1 MSLASYLAAPPRG
14 SAAQLSGAV
23 CLVKRRVAHCVRADT
38 LPRPR
43 RRRAERRHPKA
54 QAGRAPVRGAER
66 ARLPLPP
73 SIGGGARHMNGRRQ
87 PSPSGTTVL
96 LVSDGPERLASLRAT
111 LEGEGHRVLAADS
124 ARAGFALLDTETAAL
139 LVVEQRLCAVYGDAL
154 ARRLRERDAGAQV
167 PVGGAD
173 AGGPPPPQPP
183 RRLGLHGYHA
193 AADGGERLLVLMD
206 RSEERRVGKECRSR
220 WSPYH

>member
-73 SIGGGARHMNGRRQ
+73 CVGGGARHMNGRRQ

-96 LVSDGPERLASLRAT
+96 VVGDGPERLAFLRAT
-111 LEGEGHRVLAADS
+111 VDG
-124 ARAGFALLDTETAAL
+124 ARAGLALLDTDAAAL

-154 ARRLRERDAGAQV
+154 ARRLRERDAAAQV
-167 PVGGAD
+167 VVVGAD
-173 AGGPPPPQPP
+173 TEGAPPRELL

-206 RSEERRVGKECRSR
+206 AALASHRDLTRVQLAERLKT
-220 WSPYH
+220 

>member
-38 LPRPR
+38 LPPPR

-73 SIGGGARHMNGRRQ
+73 SIGGGARPMNGRRQ
-87 PSPSGTTVL
+87 PSPSGTTAL
-96 LVSDGPERLASLRAT
+96 LVSDRPERRA
-111 LEGEGHRVLAADS
+111 VLPP
-124 ARAGFALLDTETAAL
+124 TPP
-139 LVVEQRLCAVYGDAL
+139 
-154 ARRLRERDAGAQV
+154 RDG
-167 PVGGAD
+167 
-173 AGGPPPPQPP
+173 P
-183 RRLGLHGYHA
+183 RRLA
-193 AADGGERLLVLMD
+193 
-206 RSEERRVGKECRSR
+206 
-220 WSPYH
+220 P

>member
-54 QAGRAPVRGAER
+54 QAGRAPMRGAER

-73 SIGGGARHMNGRRQ
+73 CVGGGARHMNGRRQ
-87 PSPSGTTVL
+87 PSPSGTAVL
-96 LVSDGPERLASLRAT
+96 LVSDGPERLAFLRAT

-124 ARAGFALLDTETAAL
+124 ARAG
-139 LVVEQRLCAVYGDAL
+139 YGDAL
-154 ARRLRERDAGAQV
+154 ARRLRERDAAAQV
-167 PVGGAD
+167 VVVGAETEGA
-173 AGGPPPPQPP
+173 PPRELL

-206 RSEERRVGKECRSR
+206 AALASHRDLTRVQLAERLKTELLGSVSHEDRK
-220 WSPYH
+220 